1 MSLLDK
7 FLEQALSRRSVFKD
21 KKFVSMD
28 YVPEELPY
36 REKEILKLA
45 DILVSI
51 LKGTRPSNVFEYG
64 PVGTG
69 KTAVTQLV
77 LGKLKEKTDK
87 ASVSFGYSYVNCRF
101 YRTNYRALV
110 KIAMDLGLK
119 ISKTG
124 LPPDVILSLIAKK
137 LEDNC
142 MFFLVVFDEVDW
154 LVKYSGD
161 DILYQFTRLNS
172 ELTKSK
178 ISLIGI
184 TNDVRFREYLDAR
197 VLSSLSEETIIFQP
211 YTQEQLYG
219 ILLQRAKLAFWE
231 ETVDDEAI
239 RYAAAIAARDGD
251 ARKAI
256 DLLRV
261 AGEIAERRGDSKVTV
276 DHVAQASEEVE
287 RNILKEIIST
297 LPPNQQLLLL
307 GIAGLSKACNK
318 IITGRIKQTYD
329 WLLSQIG
336 KQPITL
342 RRINDYL
349 AELETLGILSSTI
362 ISFGRHG
369 RTRVIRLEVPVETV
383 EEILLKDPLFA
394 EIYQELIRM
403 LLKP

>member
-1 MSLLDK
+1 
-7 FLEQALSRRSVFKD
+7 
-21 KKFVSMD
+21 
-28 YVPEELPY
+28 
-36 REKEILKLA
+36 
-45 DILVSI
+45 
-51 LKGTRPSNVFEYG
+51 
-64 PVGTG
+64 
-69 KTAVTQLV
+69 
-77 LGKLKEKTDK
+77 
-87 ASVSFGYSYVNCRF
+87 VNCRF

-110 KIAMDLGLK
+110 KIATDLELK

-124 LPPDVILSLIAKK
+124 LPPDVILSLIMKR
-137 LEDNC
+137 LEENY

-172 ELTKSK
+172 ELAKSK

-211 YTQEQLYG
+211 YTQDQLYG

-231 ETVDDEAI
+231 GVIDDEAI
-239 RYAAAIAARDGD
+239 RYAAAVAARDGD

-261 AGEIAERRGDSKVTV
+261 AGEIAERKGDSKVAV
-276 DHVAQASEEVE
+276 DHVMQASEEVE
-287 RNILKEIIST
+287 RNIIKEVILT

-307 GIAGLSKACNK
+307 GIAGLSKTSSK
-318 IITGRIKQTYD
+318 IVTGRIKQTYD

-336 KQPITL
+336 RQPITL

-349 AELETLGILSSTI
+349 AELETLGIISSTI
-362 ISFGRHG
+362 VSFGRHG
-369 RTRVIRLEVPVETV
+369 RTRIIKLEIPVEV
-383 EEILLKDPLFA
+383 IEDILLKDPLFA
-394 EIYQELIRM
+394 EIYQELACV
-403 LLKP
+403 LAQP